1 MGKYYL
7 LNRNAPLGFEEVT
20 EEEYLSVVGLPP
32 VKDYAFKVYRGKCPL
47 RTYLKNTESRRRLW
61 WTRRLP
67 AWVHIKSPMRRLS
80 ISSREVTQNDG
91 RKGNKTPFAD

>member
-32 VKDYAFKVYRGKCPL
+32 VKDYAFKVYRGQMSIEDVPEEHREATQAVVDAKIA
-47 RTYLKNTESRRRLW
+47 RLGAYQIPDAQALNII
-61 WTRRLP
+61 T
-67 AWVHIKSPMRRLS
+67 
-80 ISSREVTQNDG
+80 G
-91 RKGNKTPFAD
+91 GNAE